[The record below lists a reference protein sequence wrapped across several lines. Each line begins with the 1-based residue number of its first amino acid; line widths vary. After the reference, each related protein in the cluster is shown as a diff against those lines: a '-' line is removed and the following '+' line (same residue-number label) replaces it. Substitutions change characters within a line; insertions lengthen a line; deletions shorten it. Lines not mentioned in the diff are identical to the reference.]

1 MHCVE
6 DDPGAPHAR
15 VNCQTQKGIKSDKSG
30 ANDEIRTRDLR
41 FTKPLLY
48 QLSYIGVTG
57 KDRGL
62 ISHDSPTPKI

>member
-1 MHCVE
+1 MHRVE

-41 FTKPLLY
+41 FTKPER
-48 QLSYIGVTG
+48 SYAKLTG
-57 KDRGL
+57 N
-62 ISHDSPTPKI
+62 